1 MKACLEATF
10 LLLITDLEPDF
21 NDVNA
26 TVDDIFFDCRT
37 QFEKLPTLL
46 LVAKAHHIF
55 HSRSVVP
62 TPIEDHDFARGR
74 EMLHVTL
81 HVHLRLLAVGR
92 RGQSGD
98 AEYARA
104 HALGNGLN
112 RSALA
117 SRIAALEHDYHA
129 QALVFHPF
137 LEFAKLSLEA
147 AQFSLVLFALNFS
160 FSRTILHNHDLLMP
174 NSWP

>member
-10 LLLITDLEPDF
+10 LLLITDLEPDL

-26 TVDDIFFDCRT
+26 TVDDIFFDCRA

-46 LVAKAHHIF
+46 LGAKAHHIF

-104 HALGNGLN
+104 DALSNGLN
-112 RSALA
+112 RSAFP

-137 LEFAKLSLEA
+137 LQSTKLSLKA
-147 AQFSLVLFALNFS
+147 AQFRLILFALNFS
-160 FSRTILHNHDLLMP
+160 FGRIVVHNLDLLNA
-174 NSWP
+174 NS